1 MAVGHISREHGGFF
15 PPHSSHRT
23 GLDADIR
30 PIRKG
35 GTQCQFG
42 ASWQS
47 ASYAR
52 RGTRILIVAIRKA
65 APQRVKAIWF
75 NDPVLIQ
82 KGFTDYM
89 PGHDDHLHVRY
100 CTVTNPDINYR
111 C

>member
-1 MAVGHISREHGGFF
+1 MPVRRKLAVRVLRSARHPHPDRGHPQGG
-15 PPHSSHRT
+15 
-23 GLDADIR
+23 
-30 PIRKG
+30 
-35 GTQCQFG
+35 
-42 ASWQS
+42 
-47 ASYAR
+47 
-52 RGTRILIVAIRKA
+52 
-65 APQRVKAIWF
+65 PQRVKAIWF